1 MIEYNSDNFPFIEK
15 NNISSKSQ
23 THRHRANEAIIKI
36 YLEEDYE
43 KNNCKRIGVAIV
55 SFVGSN

>member
-55 SFVGSN
+55 LCRE